1 MTALHELD
9 ATDQA
14 ALLRR
19 REVSAV
25 ELATH
30 HLERA
35 EGIGPGLG
43 AFVTVTADEALS
55 AAAEA
60 DRRLAAGDPAPLLG
74 VPTAVKDLTATA
86 GIRTTMG
93 SVLMADHA
101 PDVDAHVVTL
111 MRSAG
116 LVSLGKTNTPEFG
129 LSSYTDNGV
138 VGPARTPWDPRRT
151 AGGSSGGAAAA
162 VAAGLV
168 PIAQGSDGGG
178 SIRIPA
184 SCCGVVGFKPTRGRV
199 SAGPLGS
206 EWSGLAGDGPLGRS
220 VRDVAALLDVL
231 AVPMPGDTRTLP
243 VVPPTFTEWASREPG
258 RLRVARWVEPYL
270 PGIEA
275 SAESVAA
282 WEHASRV
289 LTDLGHDVVD
299 VDGPFPPELEPQFNR
314 VWSSGMAAAPVPA
327 EAEHLLRATTRYWRG
342 RGAQVSGAE
351 LAAALQFLESTCRDV
366 LARMHGFDAWLTP
379 TLALPPPPVEWFE
392 SDGDPA
398 AAHRRELEFT
408 PYTAVYNMAGIPAVS
423 LPMHVTEPT
432 TTRPALPVGVMLA
445 GRPREDGAL
454 LSLAAQV
461 EGADPWSHRRPPV
474 TDSPPAAHPTAAE
487 SA

>member
-19 REVSAV
+19 GEVSAV

-30 HLERA
+30 HLERV
-35 EGIGPGLG
+35 ESIGPDLG
-43 AFVTVTADEALS
+43 AFVTVTADEALA

-60 DRRLAAGDPAPLLG
+60 DRRLASGDPAPLLG

-86 GIRTTMG
+86 GVRTTMG
-93 SVLMADHA
+93 SVLMADHV

-111 MRSAG
+111 MRAAG

-129 LSSYTDNGV
+129 LSSYTDNDV
-138 VGPARTPWDPRRT
+138 VGPARTPWDPSRT

-168 PIAQGSDGGG
+168 PVAQGSDGGG

-220 VRDVAALLDVL
+220 VRDVAAVLDVL

-243 VVPPTFTEWASREPG
+243 VVPPTFTEWAAREPG
-258 RLRVARWVEPYL
+258 RLRIARWVEPYL
-270 PGIEA
+270 PDIEA
-275 SAESVAA
+275 SPESVAA

-289 LTDLGHDVVD
+289 LTDLGHELVD
-299 VDGPFPPELEPQFNR
+299 VAGPFPPELEPQFNR
-314 VWSSGMAAAPVPA
+314 VWSSGMAAAPVPR

-342 RGAQVSGAE
+342 RGAEVSGAE
-351 LAAALQFLESTCRDV
+351 LAGAMQFLESTCRDV
-366 LARMHGFDAWLTP
+366 LTRMHGFDAWLTP
-379 TLALPPPPVEWFE
+379 TLALPPPPVGWFE
-392 SDGDPA
+392 SDDDPV

-408 PYTAVYNMAGIPAVS
+408 PYTAVYNMAGVPAVS
-423 LPMHVTEPT
+423 LPVHVTAPT
-432 TTRPALPVGVMLA
+432 SSRPALPVGVMLA
-445 GRPREDGAL
+445 GRPHEDGAL

-461 EGADPWSHRRPPV
+461 ERADPWSHRRPPV
-474 TDSPPAAHPTAAE
+474 TA
-487 SA
+487 

>member
-1 MTALHELD
+1 MSALHELD

-30 HLERA
+30 HLERV
-35 EGIGPGLG
+35 ENLGPGLG
-43 AFVTVTADEALS
+43 AFVTVTADEALA

-60 DRRLAAGDPAPLLG
+60 DRRLAAGDPTPLLG

-86 GIRTTMG
+86 GVRTTMG
-93 SVLMADHA
+93 STLMTDHV
-101 PDVDAHVVTL
+101 PDVDAHVVSL
-111 MRSAG
+111 MRAAG

-129 LSSYTDNGV
+129 LSSYTDNDV
-138 VGPARTPWDPRRT
+138 VGPARTPWDPSRT

-168 PIAQGSDGGG
+168 PFAQGSDGGG

-206 EWSGLAGDGPLGRS
+206 EWSGLAGDGPIARS

-243 VVPPTFTEWASREPG
+243 VVPPTFTDWATREPG
-258 RLRVARWVEPYL
+258 RLRIARWVEPYL

-275 SAESVAA
+275 SPVSVAA

-289 LTDLGHDVVD
+289 LADLGHDVVD
-299 VDGPFPPELEPQFNR
+299 VEGPFPPELEPQFNR

-342 RGAQVSGAE
+342 RGGEVSGAE

-366 LARMHGFDAWLTP
+366 LTRMRGFDAWLTP

-392 SDGDPA
+392 SDGDPV

-408 PYTAVYNMAGIPAVS
+408 PYTAVYNMAGVPAVS
-423 LPMHVTEPT
+423 LPLHVTEPT
-432 TTRPALPVGVMLA
+432 SSSPALPIGVMLA
-445 GRPREDGAL
+445 GRPHEDGL
-454 LSLAAQV
+454 LMSLAAQV
-461 EGADPWSHRRPPV
+461 GRADPWSHRRPPV
-474 TDSPPAAHPTAAE
+474 TV
-487 SA
+487 